1 MRQSTDRRTPR
12 PVGPAA
18 AALSKMLSRAWSLPP
33 QRNFVA
39 IERNVQVP
47 MSDGTVL
54 LADHY
59 LPITSQPA
67 ATVLEIGLSAANLSA
82 LVVSQ
87 TAGKA
92 AAHV

>member
-1 MRQSTDRRTPR
+1 MRQSTDRRAPR

-33 QRNFVA
+33 QRNFV
-39 IERNVQVP
+39 
-47 MSDGTVL
+47 
-54 LADHY
+54 
-59 LPITSQPA
+59 
-67 ATVLEIGLSAANLSA
+67 EIGLSAANLSA

-92 AAHV
+92 AAHA

>member
-18 AALSKMLSRAWSLPP
+18 AAHPRFA
-33 QRNFVA
+33 RNPGNGQVEAPARDFVA
-39 IERNVQVP
+39 TR
-47 MSDGTVL
+47 
-54 LADHY
+54 Y
-59 LPITSQPA
+59 
-67 ATVLEIGLSAANLSA
+67 EIGLSAANLSA

-92 AAHV
+92 AAHA

>member
-1 MRQSTDRRTPR
+1 MRHSTHRQAPR
-12 PVGPAA
+12 PVRPAA
-18 AALSKMLSRAWSLPP
+18 AAVSKMLSRAWSLPP

-47 MSDGTVL
+47 MSDG
-54 LADHY
+54 
-59 LPITSQPA
+59 
-67 ATVLEIGLSAANLSA
+67 AANLSA

-92 AAHV
+92 AAHA

>member
-18 AALSKMLSRAWSLPP
+18 AALSKMLSRAYGQVEAPA
-33 QRNFVA
+33 RDFVA
-39 IERNVQVP
+39 TR
-47 MSDGTVL
+47 
-54 LADHY
+54 Y
-59 LPITSQPA
+59 
-67 ATVLEIGLSAANLSA
+67 EIGLSAADLSA

-92 AAHV
+92 AAHA